1 MTNKWDQAPEPTGSG
16 KNFVTLKDGDKFVG
30 QVVQEV
36 EFVTIPAGQLP
47 NQPADL
53 VDIPQVIYRGVD
65 GLEYEFTYTTTVLRN
80 GIIRLG
86 QAGNVEIGDW
96 VFHHRIGKA
105 TGKTYVSA
113 VIRPATA
120 EETGANA
127 PAKAK
132 VQAAPTPA
140 PKPVTDEPDF

>member
-1 MTNKWDQAPEPTGSG
+1 MASKWDQAPDTTGSG

-30 QVVQEV
+30 RVVRDV
-36 EFVTIPAGQLP
+36 EFVTIPKDTLP
-47 NQPADL
+47 NQPTDL
-53 VDIPQVIYRGVD
+53 VDVPEVIYEGLD
-65 GLEYEFTYTTTVLRN
+65 GLEYEFRYTTAVLKN

-86 QAGNVEIGDW
+86 KAGKVEIGDW

-105 TGKTYVSA
+105 TGKNYVNA

-120 EETGANA
+120 EETGADA